1 MKKLWIIEFIVMAI
15 FVPFAVY
22 MKTAGR
28 QNWIPADKAEMLLTI
43 GGLLFFAF
51 IIISTLSSVLPG
63 LSSFFSNPF
72 LGTGRDAKRI
82 IATGRPATATV
93 LAIDESSQGGVT
105 TINDQPYLNLKLMI
119 DDGQTPPYEI
129 SLDTVIARVDV
140 PQFQPG
146 AAFPVKIDPLDPK
159 KVTIDIEGLK
169 HRARPKIGG
178 QNWTDADRKLLKE
191 KGIDGIAKLVAVEDT
206 GRSQDMQPVIKL
218 SWEVT
223 APNLGTYPVSHET
236 PVPTQTAQ
244 KLKGIIGKTFST
256 RIHPED
262 HNRISVH
269 LTF

>member
-1 MKKLWIIEFIVMAI
+1 MKMA
-15 FVPFAVY
+15 
-22 MKTAGR
+22 GE
-28 QNWIPADKAEMLLTI
+28 QGWLPADKAEMFLTI
-43 GGLLFFAF
+43 GGILFTV
-51 IIISTLSSVLPG
+51 IIVISTLSVAFPG

-93 LAIDESSQGGVT
+93 MGIDESSQGGVT
-105 TINDQPYLNLKLMI
+105 TINDQPYLNLKLRI
-119 DDGQTPPYEI
+119 DDGQAPPYEV
-129 SLDTVIARVDV
+129 SFDTVISRIDI

-146 AAFPVKIDPLDPK
+146 AVFPVKIDPLNPK
-159 KVTIDIEGLK
+159 KVTIDLEAIK
-169 HRARPKIGG
+169 NRPSPKIGG

-191 KGIDGIAKLVAVEDT
+191 KGIDGMAKLVAVEDT

-223 APNLGTYPVSHET
+223 APGLGTYPVSHET
-236 PVPTQTAQ
+236 PVPTNTAQ
-244 KLKGIIGKTFST
+244 QLKGRIGKTFLT